1 MKTGLNG
8 DMPPDPELILEVTS
22 LVTAF
27 VTNALKTAEI
37 YVNHAERNVI
47 LAEDI
52 KLCLRGETF
61 SFLDKDNTEVINKC
75 RESIK
80 EDIRKDLEGISDTE
94 SDSEYDDD
102 EKEIFTKSNCKC
114 NLCSFLHKVDNEWDS
129 WNPVSPLEI
138 LLKKNI
144 DKM

>member
-1 MKTGLNG
+1 MKTGVNG

-37 YVNHAERNVI
+37 YVNHSERNVI

-61 SFLDKDNTEVINKC
+61 SFLEKDNSNSVFST
-75 RESIK
+75 
-80 EDIRKDLEGISDTE
+80 LEPQT
-94 SDSEYDDD
+94 
-102 EKEIFTKSNCKC
+102 
-114 NLCSFLHKVDNEWDS
+114 
-129 WNPVSPLEI
+129 
-138 LLKKNI
+138 
-144 DKM
+144 